1 MIRWRSRPISNRVK
15 IDARSGVKACTN
27 EAGYTLLAK
36 SPSKTLLGIVNTS
49 FINFAGGN
57 KNYSSTTKQFQ
68 NKTISNPQAELS
80 QILRVCKGKD
90 QFISYEDDATPVIFM
105 LFMLSEYVVM
115 NIRVTHNLSM
125 VWNHALL
132 AI

>member
-1 MIRWRSRPISNRVK
+1 MVLGVRPCEGPDSP
-15 IDARSGVKACTN
+15 GV
-27 EAGYTLLAK
+27 
-36 SPSKTLLGIVNTS
+36 
-49 FINFAGGN
+49 GGWD
-57 KNYSSTTKQFQ
+57 
-68 NKTISNPQAELS
+68 KTISNPQAELS

-90 QFISYEDDATPVIFM
+90 QFISYEDAAAPVIFM
-105 LFMLSEYVVM
+105 LFMLSEYDVM

>member
-57 KNYSSTTKQFQ
+57 
-68 NKTISNPQAELS
+68 NKLFEHHQTISEQSNFESTSRTFADPSGLQ
-80 QILRVCKGKD
+80 R
-90 QFISYEDDATPVIFM
+90 
-105 LFMLSEYVVM
+105 
-115 NIRVTHNLSM
+115 
-125 VWNHALL
+125 
-132 AI
+132 

>member
-1 MIRWRSRPISNRVK
+1 M
-15 IDARSGVKACTN
+15 
-27 EAGYTLLAK
+27 
-36 SPSKTLLGIVNTS
+36 NTS
-49 FINFAGGN
+49 FIDFAGGN
-57 KNYSSTTKQFQ
+57 NKSQ

-90 QFISYEDDATPVIFM
+90 QIISYGDAATPVIFM
-105 LFMLSEYVVM
+105 LFVLSAYDVPDAV

-125 VWNHALL
+125 VWNNALL

>member
-49 FINFAGGN
+49 FIDFAGGKN
-57 KNYSSTTKQFQ
+57 KLFERH
-68 NKTISNPQAELS
+68 KTISNPQAELS

-105 LFMLSEYVVM
+105 LFMLSEYDVV
-115 NIRVTHNLSM
+115 NTRVTHNLSM
-125 VWNHALL
+125 V
-132 AI
+132 

>member
-1 MIRWRSRPISNRVK
+1 MVLGVRPCEGPDSP
-15 IDARSGVKACTN
+15 GV
-27 EAGYTLLAK
+27 
-36 SPSKTLLGIVNTS
+36 
-49 FINFAGGN
+49 GGWD
-57 KNYSSTTKQFQ
+57 
-68 NKTISNPQAELS
+68 KTISNPQAELS

-90 QFISYEDDATPVIFM
+90 QIISTEDSATPVIFM
-105 LFMLSEYVVM
+105 LFMLSAYDVV